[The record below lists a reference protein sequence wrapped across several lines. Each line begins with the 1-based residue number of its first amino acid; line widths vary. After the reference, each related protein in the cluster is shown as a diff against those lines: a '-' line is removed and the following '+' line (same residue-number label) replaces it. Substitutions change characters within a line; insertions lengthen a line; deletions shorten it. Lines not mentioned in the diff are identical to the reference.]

1 MPRQPE
7 GRLVNSALAYLRG
20 TGGRWFKIHGGDN
33 PFQEVGIPDII
44 GCYQGRFV
52 GLEAKMPGNKTSP
65 KQQLVLDE
73 IVAAGGYAS
82 VFTTVEEVASFLA
95 TIQVRSNPEASN
107 RKSTNRSSRG

>member
-1 MPRQPE
+1 M
-7 GRLVNSALAYLRG
+7 NAALAYLRG

-33 PFQEVGIPDII
+33 PFQEVGIPDIL
-44 GCYQGRFV
+44 GCYFGQFV

-73 IVAAGGYAS
+73 IVSAGGYAT

-95 TIQVRSNPEASN
+95 TVKGRSNPEASY
-107 RKSTNRSSRG
+107 RKSTKRSRRG